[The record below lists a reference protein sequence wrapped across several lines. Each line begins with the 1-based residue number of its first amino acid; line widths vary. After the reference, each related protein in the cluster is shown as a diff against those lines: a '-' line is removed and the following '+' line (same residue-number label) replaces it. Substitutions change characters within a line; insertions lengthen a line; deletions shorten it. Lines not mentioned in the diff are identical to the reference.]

1 MTHNQE
7 SSGRL
12 IAIGDIHGHVLALR
26 SLLKAIQPTYHDQL
40 VLLGD
45 YVNRGPDSS
54 GVIDCLQD
62 LRQLCELIP
71 ILGNHDEMML
81 DGRKDQHASDRFLS
95 SGGDTTMLSYGSKC
109 LKNIPNTHWE
119 FLESCHDLYTTGAFA
134 FTHANFCWYTPFSQ
148 QQSTILRRT
157 GVDEMEICNHESGK
171 TVIVGHSAGDS
182 VRDFGTCVCID
193 TGCGFGG
200 LLTAYKPTTKKQ
212 WQVTEM
218 GEIIN

>member
-1 MTHNQE
+1 MTDNQE
-7 SSGRL
+7 THGRL
-12 IAIGDIHGHVLALR
+12 IAIGDIHGHASALR
-26 SLLKAIQPTYHDQL
+26 SLLQAIQPTYQDEI

-62 LRQLCELIP
+62 LRELCELIP

-81 DGRKDQHASDRFLS
+81 DARKDQHAFDRFIA
-95 SGGDTTMLSYGSKC
+95 SGGDRTMLSYKSKA
-109 LKNIPNTHWE
+109 LRDIPDTHWE

-134 FTHANFCWYTPFSQ
+134 FTHANFCRYTPFSQ
-148 QQSTILRRT
+148 QQSTILRWT

-200 LLTAYKPTTKKQ
+200 LLTAYEPTTKKQ
-212 WQVTEM
+212 WQVTEI